1 MKQLIITAVGFLLV
15 LESFSQQA
23 DIIIKNGR
31 IIDGAGNSWYRGDLA
46 ILNGK
51 IAAIGRLESWK
62 AEKVID
68 ANNLIIA
75 PGFIDV
81 HTHIEGNEAGNPLAT
96 NFIYNGVTTVIAGN
110 CGSSNRN
117 MGAYFKWIDSLRVSV
132 NIASLI
138 GQNDIRKAVMGTANR
153 PATEEEMK
161 KMESLMEQAMKDG
174 AVGLSTGL
182 IYIPGAY
189 TPTEEIV
196 RLAKIAGKYGGVYA
210 THMRDEGD
218 RVVEAIEEALHIGR
232 SAAIP
237 VQISHFKVSGQ
248 QNWGRSKETLAMVEK
263 ARLEGLDVTIDQYP
277 YTASST
283 SLSTLLPD
291 DVLADGR
298 DSLLKRLDDPS
309 KRKYIIEYMLAKLK
323 KRKLKHWSYAVVA
336 QFTPDTRFQGK
347 SIEEINLLLGRKH
360 KASEEALTI
369 LDIMKQGNPSMVFH
383 GMSEGDIE
391 YFMKYPFNMF
401 ASDASIRIFGEGVP
415 HPRGYGTNARVL
427 GQYVREK
434 KVITLEEA
442 IRRMTSLPAQKF
454 NLRDRGFVL
463 PGFAADLVIFDENM
477 IIDKSTFTEPHQ
489 YSIGIQ
495 WVLVNG
501 QITLENGKHTNLRN
515 GQVLKKANNL

>member
-15 LESFSQQA
+15 LQSFSQQA
-23 DIIIKNGR
+23 DMIIKNGR
-31 IIDGAGNSWYRGDLA
+31 IIDGSGNSWYRADLA
-46 ILNGK
+46 ISNGK
-51 IAAIGRLESWK
+51 ITAIGRLESWK

-96 NFIYNGVTTVIAGN
+96 NFIYDGVTTVIAGN

-196 RLAKIAGKYGGVYA
+196 RLAKIAAKYGGVYA

-248 QNWGRSKETLAMVEK
+248 QNWGRSKETLSMVEK
-263 ARLEGLDVTIDQYP
+263 ARMEGLDVTIDQYP

-347 SIEEINLLLGRKH
+347 SIEEINVLLGRKH

-434 KVITLEEA
+434 KVIILEEA

-515 GQVLKKANNL
+515 GQVLKKTNNL

>member
-15 LESFSQQA
+15 LQSFSQQA
-23 DIIIKNGR
+23 DMIIKNGR
-31 IIDGAGNSWYRGDLA
+31 IIDGSGNSWYRGDLA

-51 IAAIGRLESWK
+51 ITAIGRLESWK

-263 ARLEGLDVTIDQYP
+263 ARMEGLDVTIDQYP

>member
-1 MKQLIITAVGFLLV
+1 MKHFYFTFLGIL
-15 LESFSQQA
+15 LLAQCFSQQA
-23 DIIIKNGR
+23 DILIKNGR
-31 IIDGAGNSWYRGDLA
+31 IVDGSGNSWYRADLA
-46 ILNGK
+46 ILDGK
-51 IAAIGRLESWK
+51 IAAIGKLQQWQAK
-62 AEKVID
+62 KLID

-96 NFIYNGVTTVIAGN
+96 NFIYDGVTTVIAGN

-117 MGAYFKWIDSLRVSV
+117 MGAYFKWVDSLRVSV

-153 PATEEEMK
+153 PASEEEIK
-161 KMESLMEQAMKDG
+161 KMEAIMEQAMREG

-189 TPTEEIV
+189 TPTEEII

-218 RVVEAIEEALHIGR
+218 LVAEAIEEALHIGR
-232 SAAIP
+232 SAGIP

-263 ARLEGLDVTIDQYP
+263 ARKEGLDVTIDQYP

-298 DSLLKRLDDPS
+298 DSLLKRLEDPT
-309 KRKYIIEYMLAKLK
+309 KRTYIIEYMLAKLK

-336 QFTPDTRFQGK
+336 QFTPDPRFQGK
-347 SIEEINLLLGRKH
+347 SIEEINVLLGRKH

-369 LDIMKQGNPSMVFH
+369 LDIMKLGNPSMVFH

-454 NLRDRGFVL
+454 NLRDRGFIL
-463 PGFAADLVIFDENM
+463 PGFAADLVIFDENV

-489 YSIGIQ
+489 YSTGIQ

-501 QITLENGKHTNLRN
+501 QVTLENGKHTNLRN